1 MINLAAN
8 TTRNVG
14 RDRRVCVVG
23 AGPCGLTAVKNLLAV
38 GLNNIVCYDDG
49 AAIGGN
55 WVFDE
60 HGASVYDATHLI
72 SSKRLSEFEDYPMPS
87 DYPDYP
93 SHQLVRAYFESYA
106 THFGLLPVIRM
117 ETHVGMA
124 SLRSDGCWV
133 VTASDRDGAQ
143 EEIFDDLIVCSGHH
157 RDPFIPHVEGTFS
170 GQSLHA
176 RDFKRAEPFR
186 GKRVL
191 VVGGGNSGCDIA
203 VDIGRIALQTCLSM
217 RRGYHF
223 VPKLMFGRPSDVL
236 YQKLRRLGFPK
247 SWTRYAAEACVRFNV
262 GPPEKYGLA
271 PPVGRLFEMH
281 PTLNSDILSALRDGR
296 VFPRAGIE
304 RLNGAEVRFSDGR
317 SESFDVIIWATGYD
331 FGTGALKRLG
341 VRGRDGLALEE
352 YWAEGPRTYLG
363 ITASGFPNFFFPG
376 GPHGAGGGN
385 YPRYSQ
391 DQVDWIVG
399 TLMYAREHGFDV
411 FEPTEAQQVQWMTMI
426 ETLAPKSIFSAE
438 HSHYYGANVEGKVRK
453 FLLNPGGRGKLHE
466 ILNEAS
472 STENYGGAFSRAVA
486 AVSAG

>member
-317 SESFDVIIWATGYD
+317 SESFDVIIWATGYRERFPFLD
-331 FGTGALKRLG
+331 SSVVDWKPGDQPSLLLKMMHQRIPNLFFIGLFQPAGCIWRLADYQARIAGLQITGQLQRPIDIDARIADQLDSPHWRFDKAQRH
-341 VRGRDGLALEE
+341 ALEVD
-352 YWAEGPRTYLG
+352 YHDFRAELRKALG
-363 ITASGFPNFFFPG
+363 
-376 GPHGAGGGN
+376 
-385 YPRYSQ
+385 
-391 DQVDWIVG
+391 DVG
-399 TLMYAREHGFDV
+399 
-411 FEPTEAQQVQWMTMI
+411 
-426 ETLAPKSIFSAE
+426 
-438 HSHYYGANVEGKVRK
+438 
-453 FLLNPGGRGKLHE
+453 
-466 ILNEAS
+466 
-472 STENYGGAFSRAVA
+472 
-486 AVSAG
+486 